1 MNGDN
6 PSTNRPLAAV
16 MHKGP
21 DFYDGEKK
29 TASKLAVNA
38 CMDRFVFCFYAN
50 RQFLAL
56 ITHCRHSNITFLNR
70 C

>member
-21 DFYDGEKK
+21 DFYAGEKK
-29 TASKLAVNA
+29 TPVNW
-38 CMDRFVFCFYAN
+38 R
-50 RQFLAL
+50 
-56 ITHCRHSNITFLNR
+56 
-70 C
+70 

>member
-21 DFYDGEKK
+21 DFYAGEK
-29 TASKLAVNA
+29 
-38 CMDRFVFCFYAN
+38 N
-50 RQFLAL
+50 RQ
-56 ITHCRHSNITFLNR
+56 
-70 C
+70 